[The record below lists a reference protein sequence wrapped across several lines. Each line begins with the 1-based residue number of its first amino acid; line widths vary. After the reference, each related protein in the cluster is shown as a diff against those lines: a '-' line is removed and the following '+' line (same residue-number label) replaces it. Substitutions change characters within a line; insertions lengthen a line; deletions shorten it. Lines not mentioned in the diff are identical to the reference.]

1 MTHMQTQQMHGQQGQ
16 VQQGQM
22 ALAAPMREQ
31 EMLKVILDLLKQGA
45 REYTTAVTEANC
57 PNVRQTM
64 QRLLY
69 ETLAEQADCYQIMSR
84 QGWYPPADT
93 ANRQDVHKAVQTHR
107 QSIAQLIQ
115 IAGQSGAFGHAG
127 MQGNQAWQQQWAS
140 QGQQQQWQQPNQPV
154 SQWQSSPVGQV
165 GGWQASEMN
174 RPQAQQP
181 LQQPLQQQQWSA
193 QQGGAW
199 QTNAQPV
206 QTQAYDSQAWRYSA
220 RQHGGEITQ

>member
-16 VQQGQM
+16 MV
-22 ALAAPMREQ
+22 LAAPMREQ

-64 QRLLY
+64 QRLLH

-84 QGWYPPADT
+84 QGWYPAADT
-93 ANRQDVHKAVQTHR
+93 ANRQDVHKAVQMHR

-127 MQGNQAWQQQWAS
+127 MQGNQAWQQQWTS
-140 QGQQQQWQQPNQPV
+140 QGQPQQWQQPNQSV
-154 SQWQSSPVGQV
+154 SQWQSSPAGQA

-174 RPQAQQP
+174 RPQA
-181 LQQPLQQQQWSA
+181 QQPLQQQQWSA

-206 QTQAYDSQAWRYSA
+206 QTQAYDSQAWRYSM